1 MEGGGIEGGRDG
13 GGGGLDESKTG
24 EWNEGGREG
33 GRDGGV
39 GWGDDGDDLE
49 SEMGASISSSC
60 AWVRSGELS
69 SGEEEGGKGEG
80 EGREMM
86 LASSFYDV
94 RLNEVV
100 GG

>member
-1 MEGGGIEGGRDG
+1 MEGGRDG

-24 EWNEGGREG
+24 EWDERGWERGRDG
-33 GRDGGV
+33 GRDGGG
-39 GWGDDGDDLE
+39 GWEDDGDDLE

-69 SGEEEGGKGEG
+69 SGEEEGGEGEG
-80 EGREMM
+80 EEREMM
-86 LASSFYDV
+86 LAASFRDV
-94 RLNEVV
+94 RLNEVS

>member
-1 MEGGGIEGGRDG
+1 MEGGRGGGG

-24 EWNEGGREG
+24 EWEEGGWEG
-33 GRDGGV
+33 GRDGG
-39 GWGDDGDDLE
+39 WGGEDDGDDLE

-69 SGEEEGGKGEG
+69 PGEEEGGEGEG
-80 EGREMM
+80 EEREMM
-86 LASSFYDV
+86 LAASFRDV
-94 RLNEVV
+94 RLNEVI